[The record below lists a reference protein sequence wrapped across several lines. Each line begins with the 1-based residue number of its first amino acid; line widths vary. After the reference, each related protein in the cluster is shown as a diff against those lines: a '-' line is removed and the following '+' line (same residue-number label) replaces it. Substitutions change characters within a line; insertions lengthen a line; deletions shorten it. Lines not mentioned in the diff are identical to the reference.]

1 MWNVGPMVV
10 LTRLVRGIHVLAT
23 LGGVDGAATHL
34 TGDLWCVQLN
44 EISNPSGVLLTLLSG
59 SFLLPCV

>member
-1 MWNVGPMVV
+1 MCNVGPMVV

-23 LGGVDGAATHL
+23 LGGVDGAAPHL
-34 TGDLWCVQLN
+34 PGDLRCLQLN
-44 EISNPSGVLLTLLSG
+44 EISNPIGVLLILLSG